1 MNYKSITYGKLTEEE
16 VLQKIAQE
24 IVSFPDDEFVLTVGT
39 DSHSHSQTKIVSV
52 IALHRVGSGGKFFY
66 STEYLKRIDDVRH
79 KVYQETMRSVEMAK
93 RVTEFL
99 FDNDLDLSVVIHVD
113 IGESKKGKTYNL
125 IKEISGWVLAEG
137 FEIRYKPE
145 SSTAS
150 TIADRL
156 TK

>member
-1 MNYKSITYGKLTEEE
+1 MTYNSITFGRLTEEE

-24 IVSFPDDEFVLTVGT
+24 IALFPNNEFVLTVGT
-39 DSHSHSQTKIVSV
+39 DSHSHSKTKIVSV
-52 IALHRVGSGGKFFY
+52 IALHRVGNGGKFFY
-66 STEYLKRIDDVRH
+66 STEYLGRINDIRY
-79 KVYQETMRSVEMAK
+79 KVYQETLRSIDMAK
-93 RVTEFL
+93 RITEFL
-99 FDNDLDLSVVIHVD
+99 IETELNLSVVIHVD
-113 IGESKKGKTYNL
+113 IGENKKGKTYNL
-125 IKEISGWVLAEG
+125 IKEISGWVQAEG

>member
-1 MNYKSITYGKLTEEE
+1 MKYRSITYGKLTENE

-24 IVSFPDDEFVLTVGT
+24 IASFPGDEFVLTVGT

-52 IALHRVGSGGKFFY
+52 IALHHVGNGGKFFY

-79 KVYQETMRSVEMAK
+79 KVYQETMRSIEMAK

-99 FDNDLDLSVVIHVD
+99 FENELNLSVVIHVD
-113 IGESKKGKTYNL
+113 IGENKKGKTYNL
-125 IKEISGWVLAEG
+125 IKEISGWVQAEG